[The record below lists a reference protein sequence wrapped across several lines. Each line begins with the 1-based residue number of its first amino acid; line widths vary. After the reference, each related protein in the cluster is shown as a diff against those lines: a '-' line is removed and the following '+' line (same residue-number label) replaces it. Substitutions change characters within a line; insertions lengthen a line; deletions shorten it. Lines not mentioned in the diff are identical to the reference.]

1 VLPFVVG
8 ADYLIEMNGSDL
20 LADYR
25 NTGSEGAFS
34 ELVRRYTNLVYS
46 IAKRRLSNGPLAEEV
61 TQTVFTRLAN
71 AAPKLKSDAELVAW
85 LHRTTVHVAIDAW
98 RSETRRR
105 TREQHAAA
113 MEPPESAQLWDEI
126 APNLDEAL
134 NQLSDTDRQAVLLRY
149 FERKPMRDIGRTL
162 GVSEDAAKM
171 RLSRAIDRLRTQ
183 LRLRGVTCAAG
194 VLAGHLAERSVE
206 AAPSQL
212 LATLSSVKFATGAT
226 TLGAFSLLLT
236 VMSNAKLISALVVL
250 AAVGIGVIGI
260 HRVMNSGASSSHSIV
275 AVRGTQNVVN
285 SGPLS
290 RRAFGRGAGN
300 DAAAEAARTPD
311 SAELED
317 LKRELRALLQKP
329 PAGKRYPPPEL
340 TRLLTKFG
348 SQLHEA
354 APILIEALSVQD
366 YETRVWALSGLT
378 HALNLLQRRADLEDQ
393 ASQVFALAR
402 PVLRKILA
410 SPDEPSMLRLMAM
423 QSYFSPII
431 YKNGAPV
438 NPPIPLSAER
448 TEDLL
453 TALRTRDKLS
463 GGIRYLIVNTLAEY
477 FGQLPGDAP
486 TFVSALQSLLSDSEP
501 HERLLAAYAL
511 ASWPGE
517 KPSALKDVLLAEVKA
532 RTTDHSY
539 IAAQGLAKLGA
550 QAADAIPDLLAF
562 AEATKDL
569 GNGSADCALEAACR
583 LRPELRMQYPEI
595 DSKLRQEEAAISQG
609 SGVRTV
615 EELSMKLA
623 DAEQGPALR
632 DSFISG
638 IKHTPEPEKY
648 AESLLT
654 WLKQA
659 LAQAPQDQRA
669 AIQSTFDAVRDA
681 VRQEVNSRQ
690 PEEAER
696 RPLPLANLTLDARVL
711 LLDSKNANQAKLERM
726 LGEFE
731 EQYIRNVADAKVT
744 PERYLTLSIAIRKI
758 DPEFHGQWR
767 KSILE
772 NYPWLG
778 RILPSELE

>member
-1 VLPFVVG
+1 M
-8 ADYLIEMNGSDL
+8 MNGSGL

-71 AAPKLKSDAELVAW
+71 ATPKVKGDAEFVAW
-85 LHRTTVHVAIDAW
+85 LHRTTVHVAIDVW

-113 MEPPESAQLWDEI
+113 MEPAPAENAWDEI

-134 NQLSDTDRQAVLLRY
+134 NQLNDADRQAVLLRY
-149 FERKPMRDIGRTL
+149 FERKPMRDIGRIL

-183 LRLRGVTCAAG
+183 LKLRGVTCAAG
-194 VLAGHLAERSVE
+194 TLSGLLAERSLE
-206 AAPSQL
+206 AAPGQL
-212 LATLSSVKFATGAT
+212 VASLSSIKFAAGAAT

-236 VMSNAKLISALVVL
+236 VMSKAKLTTALVL
-250 AAVGIGVIGI
+250 AVVGIGVIGTFRI
-260 HRVMNSGASSSHSIV
+260 MHSGTSSNRTIV
-275 AVRGTQNVVN
+275 ATGGTQGVVN
-285 SGPLS
+285 PGPPS
-290 RRAFGRGAGN
+290 RRAMGRGAGY
-300 DAAAEAARTPD
+300 DAAPKTARTPD

-329 PAGKRYPPPEL
+329 PGGQVYPPPEL

-348 SQLHEA
+348 AQLHEA

-393 ASQVFALAR
+393 ASRVFALAR
-402 PVLRKILA
+402 PVLSKILA

-438 NPPIPLSAER
+438 NPSIPLSAER

-463 GGIRYLIVNTLAEY
+463 GGIRYLIVNTLAEH
-477 FGQLPGDAP
+477 FGQLPGDAA

-517 KPSALKDVLLAEVKA
+517 KPWALKDVLLAEVKA

-615 EELSMKLA
+615 EELSTKLA

-767 KSILE
+767 KSILK
-772 NYPWLG
+772 NYPWLD
-778 RILPSELE
+778 RILPSEKE